1 MTQKIDAFAALH
13 IAGDPL
19 ILFNIW
25 DAGSAAAVAKAG
37 AKAIATGSW
46 GVAGAHGM
54 GDGEKLPLDIAITT
68 LAEIAAIIDLPV
80 SIDMEAGYGADAAAV
95 GQSVRRAVEAGAAGI
110 NLEDKDPVTRALF
123 SVADASARVAAA
135 AATGVFVNARADLF
149 ILTPPAEHDARKVDE
164 LIERAK
170 AYADAGAR
178 GLFAPFLQD
187 APLIE
192 RLCKG
197 SPLPVN
203 ILMGSRCPDHRAL
216 AELGVARI
224 SHGHGPWAAAM
235 QWLEGEARA
244 VFSSAVGAG

>member
-1 MTQKIDAFAALH
+1 MNHKIEAFAALH
-13 IAGDPL
+13 VAGDPL

-46 GVAGAHGM
+46 GVAGAHGI
-54 GDGEKLPLDIAITT
+54 GDGEKLPLDVALAT
-68 LAEIAAIIDLPV
+68 LSEIVAVTDLPV
-80 SIDMEAGYGADAAAV
+80 SIDMEAGYGANPGAVSASVKRAAD
-95 GQSVRRAVEAGAAGI
+95 AGAVGI
-110 NLEDKDPVTRALF
+110 NLEDKDPVTRTLF
-123 SVADASARVAAA
+123 SVADASARIAAA

-149 ILTPPAEHDARKVDE
+149 ILTPPAEHDAAKVDA

-187 APLIE
+187 ASLIE

-203 ILMGSRCPDHRAL
+203 ILMRPGCPDHATL
-216 AELGVARI
+216 ASLGVARI

-235 QWLEGEARA
+235 DWLQEQARETFH
-244 VFSSAVGAG
+244 VLDK

>member
-1 MTQKIDAFAALH
+1 MNHKTDAFAALH
-13 IAGDPL
+13 VAGDPL

-25 DAGSAAAVAKAG
+25 DAGSSVAVAKAG

-46 GVAGAHGM
+46 GVAGAHGI
-54 GDGEKLPLDIAITT
+54 GDGEKLPLDIALST
-68 LAEIAAIIDLPV
+68 LAEIVAVTDLPV
-80 SIDMEAGYGADAAAV
+80 SIDMEAGYGADAAGV
-95 GQSVRRAVEAGAAGI
+95 GASVQRAVDAGAVGI
-110 NLEDKDPVTRALF
+110 NLEDKDPVTRTLF
-123 SVADASARVAAA
+123 TTVDASARITAA

-149 ILTPPAEHDARKVDE
+149 ILTPPADHDAAKVDA

-187 APLIE
+187 PALIE
-192 RLCKG
+192 RLCKA

-203 ILMGSRCPDHRAL
+203 ILMRPGCPDHQTL
-216 AELGVARI
+216 ASLGVARI

-235 QWLEGEARA
+235 DWLEGQARA
-244 VFSSAVGAG
+244 TFQVLDT

>member
-1 MTQKIDAFAALH
+1 MNDKTEAFAALH
-13 IAGDPL
+13 VAGDPL

-46 GVAGAHGM
+46 GVAGAHGI
-54 GDGEKLPLDIAITT
+54 GDGEKLPLDVALAT
-68 LAEIAAIIDLPV
+68 LSEIVAVTDLPV
-80 SIDMEAGYGADAAAV
+80 SIDMEAGYGANPGAVSASVKRAAD
-95 GQSVRRAVEAGAAGI
+95 AGAVGI
-110 NLEDKDPVTRALF
+110 NLEDKDPVTRTLF
-123 SVADASARVAAA
+123 SVADASARIAAA

-149 ILTPPAEHDARKVDE
+149 ILTPPAEHDAAKVDA

-187 APLIE
+187 ASLIE

-203 ILMGSRCPDHRAL
+203 ILMRPGCPDHATL
-216 AELGVARI
+216 ASLGVARI

-235 QWLEGEARA
+235 DWLQEQARETFH
-244 VFSSAVGAG
+244 VLDK

>member
-1 MTQKIDAFAALH
+1 MNHKIEAFAALH
-13 IAGDPL
+13 VAGDPL

-25 DAGSAAAVAKAG
+25 DAGSAVAVAKAG

-46 GVAGAHGM
+46 GVAGAHGI
-54 GDGEKLPLDIAITT
+54 GDGEKLPLDIALST
-68 LAEIAAIIDLPV
+68 LAEIVAVTDLPV
-80 SIDMEAGYGADAAAV
+80 SIDMEAGYGADAAGV
-95 GQSVRRAVEAGAAGI
+95 GVSVKRAVEAGAIGI

-123 SVADASARVAAA
+123 SVEDASARIAEA

-149 ILTPPAEHDARKVDE
+149 ILTPPAEHDAAKVDA

-178 GLFAPFLQD
+178 SLFAPFLQD
-187 APLIE
+187 AALIE
-192 RLCKG
+192 RLCKA

-203 ILMGSRCPDHRAL
+203 ILMRPGCPDHRTL
-216 AELGVARI
+216 ASLGVARI

-235 QWLEGEARA
+235 DWLEGQARET
-244 VFSSAVGAG
+244 FNLLDK

>member
-1 MTQKIDAFAALH
+1 MNHKIEAFAALH
-13 IAGDPL
+13 VAGDPL

-46 GVAGAHGM
+46 GVAGAHGI
-54 GDGEKLPLDIAITT
+54 GDGEKLPLDVALAT
-68 LAEIAAIIDLPV
+68 LSEIVAVTDLPV
-80 SIDMEAGYGADAAAV
+80 SIDMEAGYGANPGAVSASVKRAAD
-95 GQSVRRAVEAGAAGI
+95 AGAVGI
-110 NLEDKDPVTRALF
+110 NLEDKDPVTRTLF
-123 SVADASARVAAA
+123 SVADASARIAAA

-149 ILTPPAEHDARKVDE
+149 ILTPPAEHDAAKVDA

-178 GLFAPFLQD
+178 SLFAPFLQD
-187 APLIE
+187 AALIE
-192 RLCKG
+192 RLCKA

-203 ILMGSRCPDHRAL
+203 ILMRPGCPDHRTL
-216 AELGVARI
+216 ASLGVARI

-235 QWLEGEARA
+235 AALEGQARETFH
-244 VFSSAVGAG
+244 VLDK

>member
-1 MTQKIDAFAALH
+1 MNHKIEAFAALH
-13 IAGDPL
+13 VAGDPL

-25 DAGSAAAVAKAG
+25 DAGSAVAVAKAG

-46 GVAGAHGM
+46 GVAGSHGI
-54 GDGEKLPLDIAITT
+54 GDGEKLPLDIALST
-68 LAEIAAIIDLPV
+68 LAEIVAVTDLPV
-80 SIDMEAGYGADAAAV
+80 SIDMEAGYGADAAGV
-95 GQSVRRAVEAGAAGI
+95 GVSVKRAVEAGAIGI

-123 SVADASARVAAA
+123 SVEDASARIAAA

-149 ILTPPAEHDARKVDE
+149 ILTPPAEHDAAKVDA

-178 GLFAPFLQD
+178 SLFAPFLQD
-187 APLIE
+187 AALIE
-192 RLCKG
+192 RLCKA

-203 ILMGSRCPDHRAL
+203 ILMRPGCPDHRTL
-216 AELGVARI
+216 ASLGVARI

-235 QWLEGEARA
+235 DWLEGQARET
-244 VFSSAVGAG
+244 FNLLDK

>member
-1 MTQKIDAFAALH
+1 MNHKIEAFAALH
-13 IAGDPL
+13 VAGDPL

-46 GVAGAHGM
+46 GVAGAHGI
-54 GDGEKLPLDIAITT
+54 GDGEKLPLDVALAT
-68 LAEIAAIIDLPV
+68 LSEIVAVTDLPV
-80 SIDMEAGYGADAAAV
+80 SIDMEAGYGANPGAVSASVKRAAD
-95 GQSVRRAVEAGAAGI
+95 AGAVGI
-110 NLEDKDPVTRALF
+110 NLEDKDPVTRTLF
-123 SVADASARVAAA
+123 SVADASARIAAA

-149 ILTPPAEHDARKVDE
+149 ILTPPAEHDAAKVDA

-187 APLIE
+187 ASLIE

-203 ILMGSRCPDHRAL
+203 ILMRPGCPDHATL
-216 AELGVARI
+216 ASLGVARI

-235 QWLEGEARA
+235 DWLEGQARETFH
-244 VFSSAVGAG
+244 VLDK